1 MKSTPMLMRRLGYSL
16 LGIAGGLALG
26 QEIESTEVDGDS
38 VRVRI
43 RAPRVEIERINPD
56 GTTTTEAAAS
66 DNQQIVELE
75 IPMDSPTKL
84 FRARV
89 RLGDQD
95 FGSTLRPIVEQGAVP
110 NLDEIRP
117 SSINLRGNSLT
128 LQFPPEH
135 TAVRNQKFFP
145 EGFPLFLNEGPVRL
159 QPGRV
164 PGSYIAALNDG
175 VIRKFRFEFEA
186 ALDRLRGLG
195 DGTVPVY
202 ADRQLTG
209 RVAVP
214 EFNALGDSVDLF
226 PFLNNGEIQPLA
238 TGGGAILG
246 SSSAVDPGKSLLI
259 TDLSVVNDPDRT
271 WDPFNPDAISYIDP
285 ATGRPRKWTFGFLM
299 EEMCNSALTGVD
311 PKVFARRWIDHFEQ
325 FQTINF
331 DDVPDRQGDVQAAL
345 IDKWEAANVAEGLDP
360 LDLKNAPFRLTA
372 IVNRVDLRSASGYAS
387 GNAGECRF
395 VFCAYDLDTGAHK
408 PMTVIFEYG
417 VPLNTCAQI
426 KNWAQQWQQLSS
438 LPFVTVDATSTF
450 NSDLEALTDVVAL
463 ANADPSK
470 PNGSALNQL
479 RSNNFIEPFNAN
491 GTDPWTLREWQ
502 ITGAGVAP
510 SHLTAVT
517 TKQTPADSKQNTSDL
532 VNYLNSFEADILAGT
547 HSVPLTFPGATPFLS
562 GKSEVLGTGFFW
574 NASGIANNEARH
586 HFSLNTCNG
595 CHGGEAGAQLPT
607 VGGLPLDPVTGLGA
621 TPASSGAPS
630 FVHIAERGPEQQ
642 SHLSRFLTGTTTSA
656 FPGNEN
662 TDPVSG
668 IARDFNDLE
677 RRASDLDFVAN
688 MPCLMI
694 SLTPAL
700 ATRSH

>member
-1 MKSTPMLMRRLGYSL
+1 MKPHSQLLCRLAYTAFLMGML
-16 LGIAGGLALG
+16 AGGLSLG

-38 VRVRI
+38 LRVRI
-43 RAPRVEIERINPD
+43 RAPRIELERINPD
-56 GTTTTEAAAS
+56 GSSTTEAAVSNNA
-66 DNQQIVELE
+66 QIVELE

-89 RLGDQD
+89 RFGDQD
-95 FGSTLRPIVEQGAVP
+95 FGSALRPIVEHGTIP
-110 NLDEIRP
+110 NLDNIRP
-117 SSINLRGNSLT
+117 SSINLEGHTLT

-135 TAVRNQKFFP
+135 TEVRGKEFFP
-145 EGFPLFLNEGPVRL
+145 GGFPLFLDEGPLRM
-159 QPGRV
+159 QPGRA
-164 PGSYIAALNDG
+164 PGTYSAVLNDG
-175 VIRKFRFEFEA
+175 VVRKFRFELEA

-209 RVAVP
+209 RMVVP
-214 EFNALGDSVDLF
+214 EINSLGDSVDLF
-226 PFLNNGEIQPLA
+226 PFLNTREIQPLA
-238 TGGGAILG
+238 SGGGAILG
-246 SSSAVDPGKSLLI
+246 GSSAVDPGKSLLI

-271 WDPFNPDAISYIDP
+271 WDPFNPNALSYIDP

-299 EEMCNSALTGVD
+299 EEMCNSSLTGVD
-311 PKVFARRWIDHFEQ
+311 PKIFARRWIDHFEQ

-372 IVNRVDLRSASGYAS
+372 IVNRVDLRSASGYAA
-387 GNAGECRF
+387 GDAGECRF

-417 VPLNTCAQI
+417 VPLGTCVQI
-426 KNWAQQWQQLSS
+426 KNWAQQWQQLSG
-438 LPFVTVDATSTF
+438 LDFVSADPTSTF
-450 NSDLEALTDVVAL
+450 NADLEDLTDVVAL
-463 ANADPSK
+463 ANANPGK
-470 PNGSALNQL
+470 PNGSAINQL
-479 RSNNFIEPFNAN
+479 RSNNFIEPF
-491 GTDPWTLREWQ
+491 TLPWTMREWQ

-517 TKQTPADSKQNTSDL
+517 TKQTPANSKMGTSDL
-532 VNYLNSFEADILAGT
+532 ANYLNTFETDILAGT
-547 HSVPLTFPGATPFLS
+547 HSVPLSFPGATPFLS
-562 GKSEVLGTGFFW
+562 GKSEVPTPGFFW
-574 NASGIANNEARH
+574 NAAGIVSSEARH

-607 VGGLPLDPVTGLGA
+607 VGGLPLDPATGMG
-621 TPASSGAPS
+621 TTGPSSSAPS
-630 FVHIAERGPEQQ
+630 FVHIAERNATAQ
-642 SHLSRFLTGTTTSA
+642 SHLSRFLTGTGSA
-656 FPGNEN
+656 LS
-662 TDPVSG
+662 DPVSG
-668 IARDFNDLE
+668 VPRVFDDLT
-677 RRASDLDFVAN
+677 RRAADLDFAAN
-688 MPCLMI
+688 MPCLML

>member
-1 MKSTPMLMRRLGYSL
+1 MKLHSQLLCRLAYTAFLMGML
-16 LGIAGGLALG
+16 AGGLALG

-38 VRVRI
+38 LRIRI
-43 RAPRVEIERINPD
+43 RAPRIELERINPD
-56 GTTTTEAAAS
+56 GSSTTEAATANNS
-66 DNQQIVELE
+66 QVVELE

-95 FGSTLRPIVEQGAVP
+95 FGSALRPIVEHGAIP
-110 NLDEIRP
+110 NLDNIRP
-117 SSINLRGNSLT
+117 SSINLQGHTLT
-128 LQFPPEH
+128 LQFPQEH
-135 TAVRNQKFFP
+135 TEVRGKEFFP
-145 EGFPLFLNEGPVRL
+145 GGFPLFLDEGPLRM
-159 QPGRV
+159 QPGRA
-164 PGSYIAALNDG
+164 PGTYSAVLNDG
-175 VIRKFRFEFEA
+175 VVRKFRFELEA

-209 RVAVP
+209 RMAVP
-214 EFNALGDSVDLF
+214 EMNALGDSVDLF
-226 PFLNNGEIQPLA
+226 PFLNTREIQPLA
-238 TGGGAILG
+238 LGGGAILG
-246 SSSAVDPGKSLLI
+246 GSSAVDPGKSLLI

-271 WDPFNPDAISYIDP
+271 WDPFNPNALSYIDP

-299 EEMCNSALTGVD
+299 EEMCNSSLTGVD
-311 PKVFARRWIDHFEQ
+311 PKIFARRWIDHFEQ

-372 IVNRVDLRSASGYAS
+372 IVNRVDLRSASGYAA
-387 GNAGECRF
+387 GDAGECRF

-417 VPLNTCAQI
+417 VPLGTCLQI
-426 KNWAQQWQQLSS
+426 KNWAQQWQQLSG
-438 LPFVTVDATSTF
+438 LDFVSADPTSTF
-450 NSDLEALTDVVAL
+450 NADLEDLTDVVAL

-470 PNGSALNQL
+470 PNGSAINQL
-479 RSNNFIEPFNAN
+479 RSNNFIEPF
-491 GTDPWTLREWQ
+491 TLPWTMREWQ
-502 ITGAGVAP
+502 ITGAGIAP

-517 TKQTPADSKQNTSDL
+517 TKQTPANSKMGTSDL
-532 VNYLNSFEADILAGT
+532 ANYLNTFETDILAGT
-547 HSVPLTFPGATPFLS
+547 HSVPLSFPGATPFLS
-562 GKSEVLGTGFFW
+562 GKSEVPTPGFFW
-574 NASGIANNEARH
+574 NTAGIANNEARH

-607 VGGLPLDPVTGLGA
+607 VGGLPLDPATGMGA
-621 TPASSGAPS
+621 TGPSSSAPS
-630 FVHIAERGPEQQ
+630 FVHIAERNATAQ
-642 SHLSRFLTGTTTSA
+642 SHLSRFLTGTGSA
-656 FPGNEN
+656 LS
-662 TDPVSG
+662 DPVSG
-668 IARDFNDLE
+668 VPRVFDDLT
-677 RRASDLDFVAN
+677 RRAADLDFAAN
-688 MPCLMI
+688 MPCLML